1 MDSRVQET
9 QRLMWEIEL
18 LCNQGADRTAEPLRR
33 KMAELHEQRAQDLL
47 SAHDPDGW
55 IDLFAAITAWGEA
68 GMKGDAIRLI
78 AHGRQTVGLFPEG
91 RKNLEEALDELQD
104 WLDVLPGVPP
114 LKDFDRSFPG
124 ESPR

>member
-1 MDSRVQET
+1 
-9 QRLMWEIEL
+9 
-18 LCNQGADRTAEPLRR
+18 
-33 KMAELHEQRAQDLL
+33 MAELHEQRAQDLL

-78 AHGRQTVGLFPEG
+78 AHGRQTVSLFPEG
-91 RKNLEEALDELQD
+91 RKNLEEALGELQD
-104 WLDVLPGVPP
+104 WLDVLPGAPP